1 MVMALGSCL
10 KWPLTSVRLG
20 FQTTYTKE
28 MNNKLMK
35 VMSLNE
41 LFKAIEG
48 MASRKAP
55 GNDISH

>member
-1 MVMALGSCL
+1 
-10 KWPLTSVRLG
+10 
-20 FQTTYTKE
+20 

-55 GNDISH
+55 GNDIISLDDLHAINQ